1 MSYATIITSRKLWF
15 ESVMHLAPK
24 IFESWIRN
32 RANFREKTRERV
44 ANFVRFRCTGL
55 AWRALRALHNTHGV
69 SEALGRDIAAF
80 CNEIAQ

>member
-1 MSYATIITSRKLWF
+1 MTSQKLWA

-32 RANFREKTRERV
+32 RAKFREKTRERV

-69 SEALGRDIAAF
+69 GAALGRDIAAF
-80 CNEIAQ
+80 GNEIVQ